1 MPRRDG
7 TGPMGYGPLTGR
19 GMGFC
24 TRQPGYRMGYGYGM
38 GRGWRSGFGAF
49 QPISGQQ
56 SLQARKQ
63 MLEEELKQV
72 ENLLAQE
79 HTQQ

>member
-1 MPRRDG
+1 
-7 TGPMGYGPLTGR
+7 
-19 GMGFC
+19 
-24 TRQPGYRMGYGYGM
+24 M
-38 GRGWRSGFGAF
+38 GRGWRGGFGAF